1 MSSSLAEF
9 MSLIYIFCQL
19 FFQLFFLYYVR
30 NSDTTDSRQHT
41 SSGGCLLQPAGYTIK
56 SKIGRRHH
64 LTILPKIHILFRGA
78 REAHDTPYTYMHSTA
93 KKRWAVMTDD
103 GSQPP
108 IEQQATAVHRGPATR
123 SWGGPLLLVLL
134 GGVVML
140 LVFYT
145 CMLSD
150 V

>member
-56 SKIGRRHH
+56 SKIRHRDH
-64 LTILPKIHILFRGA
+64 LTILRKIHIVIFAA
-78 REAHDTPYTYMHSTA
+78 RARHATHRTHIQAQHS
-93 KKRWAVMTDD
+93 KGEREVVMMTDD

-108 IEQQATAVHRGPATR
+108 IVQLATALHRGPATR
-123 SWGGPLLLVLL
+123 SWCGRCCL
-134 GGVVML
+134 
-140 LVFYT
+140 
-145 CMLSD
+145 CC
-150 V
+150 